1 MKIIETTIPPSYRW
15 IGKCECGCGL
25 PVLKTGEAPP
35 RRYKPPRSPA
45 GMVVGLLHG
54 PSVFLL
60 MTMYL
65 NFRPNIGTLETW
77 IAGAF
82 ILAITMASMV
92 LIQRHFD
99 KIAEEKLIRKLED
112 KRRNTLTR

>member
-1 MKIIETTIPPSYRW
+1 MKITETTIPSYRW

-25 PVLKTGEAPP
+25 PVLKTGETPP

-45 GMVVGLLHG
+45 GMAVGLLHG
-54 PSVFLL
+54 PSFFLL
-60 MTMYL
+60 MTMYWH
-65 NFRPNIGTLETW
+65 FRPNTGALATW

-82 ILAITMASMV
+82 IFTITMASIA
-92 LIQRHFD
+92 LIQRRFD

-112 KRRNTLTR
+112 KHRNTLTR